1 MADSTSD
8 GHGVAFGRIACAIP
22 VSDISRALDFYQG
35 ILGMSVTFANGDPA
49 GFVILQRDA
58 AELHLTLVKGHK
70 SGSHNAA
77 HLMVADAVGLH
88 DHLVSNGV
96 RIVKGLRDANYG
108 LRGFV
113 FADPDGNRID
123 VGQRL
128 RPQSQASG
136 KPG

>member
-1 MADSTSD
+1 MADSTP
-8 GHGVAFGRIACAIP
+8 HAPRVAFGRIAAAVP
-22 VSDISRALDFYQG
+22 VSDIARAIGFYTG
-35 ILGMSVTFANGDPA
+35 PLGMSVTFTNGDPV
-49 GFVILQRDA
+49 GFVILKRDA

-70 SGSHNAA
+70 GGGHNVA
-77 HLMVADAVGLH
+77 HLMVADAAGLH

-96 RIVKGLRDANYG
+96 RIVKGLRDADYG

-128 RPQSQASG
+128 P
-136 KPG
+136 PGPGVK